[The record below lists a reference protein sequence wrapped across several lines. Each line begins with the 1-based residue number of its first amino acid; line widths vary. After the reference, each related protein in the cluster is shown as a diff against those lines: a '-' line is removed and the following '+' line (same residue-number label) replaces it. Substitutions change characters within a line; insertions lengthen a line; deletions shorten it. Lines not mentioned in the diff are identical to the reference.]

1 MIFHIDIDAFF
12 ASAEQAADPSLKNR
26 PMAVGSRS
34 NLEIFARKREGV
46 RLMNDNSG
54 AFVAP
59 VFYTD
64 KVRGFEEYFV
74 DTVGTYKKIRGI
86 ITSASYE
93 ARDCGVKTGMPV
105 AQALRLCPR
114 MIVIPANYR
123 RYHTLSMNLHRFLQR
138 RIPLVEQYS
147 IDEFFADA
155 SGWIADEKSVR
166 FAAKLQYDIK
176 KAFDL
181 PVSIGICRA
190 KWIAKLATEYAKPFG
205 IYYVDDIETFI
216 EDIPI
221 EAFPGIG
228 KGFARRLREAH
239 IKTLG
244 ELRRSRALL
253 YRWKKPGRRLYARVT
268 GTDGEGVDMTKP
280 PRKSIGISRT
290 FDPIDD
296 VEEIRRRLMVMA
308 RHIAYMAES
317 LGVCPTR
324 YHLRIKYA
332 DGSRFKRSA
341 TRTGP
346 FCESKLKT
354 IISEIYVKY
363 APKERKVIK
372 LALSVSSFAVSLK
385 CTPSLFEADNAR
397 TNGHIDR
404 AVGILRE
411 KFGLD
416 IVKTGNELI

>member
-34 NLEIFARKREGV
+34 NLEIFSRKREGF

-59 VFYTD
+59 VFYND
-64 KVRGFEEYFV
+64 KTRTFEAYFIDHV
-74 DTVGTYKKIRGI
+74 QGRKKIRGI

-93 ARDCGVKTGMPV
+93 ARACGVKTGMPI
-105 AQALRLCPR
+105 AQALRLCPE
-114 MIVIPANYR
+114 MIVVPSNYR
-123 RYHTLSMNLHRFLQR
+123 RYHMLSQR
-138 RIPLVEQYS
+138 LYRYLMRHIPQVEQYS
-147 IDEFFADA
+147 IDEFFADTH
-155 SGWIADEKSVR
+155 GWIADEKSVG
-166 FAAKLQYDIK
+166 FAAKLQYGIK
-176 KAFDL
+176 KHFDL
-181 PVSIGICRA
+181 PVSVGICRA

-205 IYYVDDIETFI
+205 IYFVDDIEAFI

-221 EAFPGIG
+221 EKFPGIG

-244 ELRRSRALL
+244 EVRRSRALL
-253 YRWKKPGRRLYARVT
+253 YRWKKPGRQLYARVT

-296 VEEIRRRLMVMA
+296 SEEIRRRLMVMA

-332 DGSRFKRSA
+332 DGSRFKRSE
-341 TRTGP
+341 TRKGP
-346 FCESKLKT
+346 FCESKMKT

-372 LALSVSSFAVSLK
+372 LALSVSSFASSFG

-404 AVGILRE
+404 AVRILRE

-416 IVKTGNELI
+416 IVKTANELI